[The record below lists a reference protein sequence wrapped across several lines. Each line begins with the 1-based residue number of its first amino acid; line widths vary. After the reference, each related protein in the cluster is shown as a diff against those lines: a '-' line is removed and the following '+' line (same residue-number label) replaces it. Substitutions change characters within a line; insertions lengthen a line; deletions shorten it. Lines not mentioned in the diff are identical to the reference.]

1 MVTAPMRIKDTVA
14 ASRLRNRVNRPT
26 EKTPMR
32 GQNSISKTAKTLRR
46 FTRVLR
52 VLKAQILFRLVRNLM
67 VDFFQVH
74 GLDQYLGQLLLA

>member
-1 MVTAPMRIKDTVA
+1 MFQALGPDGIKEGVGQVQLGDLDGIHGHGA
-14 ASRLRNRVNRPT
+14 DEDKGHRLRPRFRNRVSKPT

-52 VLKAQILFRLVRNLM
+52 ALNAQIL
-67 VDFFQVH
+67 
-74 GLDQYLGQLLLA
+74 